1 MEGDDGPFAYE
12 LQRNAKIQENAR
24 TMASL
29 RLSGAKGEM
38 RTAVNNDA
46 AQRGAGT
53 PAAQELPGQEQVRLE
68 VHACVQDGRVPP
80 KPCTTRL
87 VYSTTHFRNDAYRI
101 VKRTEVA
108 VCVRGCLS
116 LWYL

>member
-46 AQRGAGT
+46 AQRAKARGLAPRQPKSY
-53 PAAQELPGQEQVRLE
+53 PARSR
-68 VHACVQDGRVPP
+68 CVL
-80 KPCTTRL
+80 K
-87 VYSTTHFRNDAYRI
+87 
-101 VKRTEVA
+101 
-108 VCVRGCLS
+108 
-116 LWYL
+116 